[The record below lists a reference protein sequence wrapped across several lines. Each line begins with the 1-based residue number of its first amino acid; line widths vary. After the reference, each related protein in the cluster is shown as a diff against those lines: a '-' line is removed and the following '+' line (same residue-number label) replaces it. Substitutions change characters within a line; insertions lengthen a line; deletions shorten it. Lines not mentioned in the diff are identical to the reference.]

1 MNESYDNGRRRRASC
16 SLGFDGEKKQGAG
29 DGIMSMTV
37 RAVVH
42 GRRSKKKGLSTWAGS
57 SSSLPKS
64 NLCREKPQVV
74 FFCPIPEKRRKMRS
88 FGRRRFRAS
97 VPRPI

>member
-37 RAVVH
+37 RVVVH
-42 GRRSKKKGLSTWAGS
+42 GRRSKKGSLVLGGLLLLFA
-57 SSSLPKS
+57 
-64 NLCREKPQVV
+64 
-74 FFCPIPEKRRKMRS
+74 
-88 FGRRRFRAS
+88 
-97 VPRPI
+97 